1 MANFISGFV
10 AVVGKPNVG
19 KSSLINALV
28 SEKVSIVSPKPQT
41 TRNKILGILNE
52 PNAQIVFIDTPG
64 IQNTSTELGK
74 FMRRNSTISSGEA
87 DIILIVLDAGR
98 VSDSDFKLIEKYK
111 NSKVKVIVVI
121 NKTDKIK
128 PDKVFPILEKL
139 NSYDFVYKFVSL
151 SALTGKNVDYLKEIL
166 LSALPEGQPFFDKD
180 IYSDKSIKFMTGEII
195 REKALLF
202 LQEEIPH
209 GIAVVIDLFE
219 EKKTLTKICAS
230 IIIAQEGHK
239 QIVIGENGSMLKKI
253 GSAARRD
260 IEKLVG
266 NKVLLELFV
275 RYEKNWLESSR
286 LIVDILGE

>member
-286 LIVDILGE
+286 LIGDILGE